1 MKHFTKALTIYIYLI
16 GMIGFSLFI
25 IEEASQVA
33 TFSTFM
39 SKNNND
45 LTLMLSASKIM
56 DINNN
61 LIKTINKSIGWIS
74 PFTYISYNK
83 YAEAQDLYSQC
94 IKYHILAHQPELLEG
109 EVISF
114 QFTPNQISNGILSNG
129 RIRVIANNPSLD
141 SLTVKGIVSNGK
153 VYHGIDSMLDRSI
166 EQLHDNG
173 DG

>member
-1 MKHFTKALTIYIYLI
+1 MKRLKTILTIYFSII

-45 LTLMLSASKIM
+45 LILMLSASKLM
-56 DINNN
+56 DTNNN
-61 LIKTINKSIGWIS
+61 LIKTINKLIGWIS

-94 IKYHILAHQPELLEG
+94 IKYHILAHQPELLDG
-109 EVISF
+109 EVVSF
-114 QFTPNQISNGILSNG
+114 QFTPNQITNNMLSNG
-129 RIRVIANNPSLD
+129 RIRVITNNPSLD
-141 SLTVKGIVSNGK
+141 TIMVKGVVNNGK
-153 VYHGIDSMLDRSI
+153 VYNGIFSLFDSNIESIRCDLD
-166 EQLHDNG
+166 E
-173 DG
+173 